1 MSLRKGGNGM
11 AKYRGKRLSAV
22 PDPPPEGRAPSRLD
36 PSLAVPEEAR
46 KPRRPKRLAPPRFPL
61 VVRLLFLAAL
71 LTTAGS
77 LGLTTARYLKD
88 WSQDSLA
95 TAGSF
100 YFASAELNGG
110 THRLTGDKTMDFS
123 FTLRNYLVAGYPTK
137 SAISYTCQVT
147 DSKGKLVSN
156 VKWLNSDNAEIGTA
170 ATGDGVSDS
179 AAGGVFTGS
188 FAANDGGEA
197 GGQTKT
203 LICRIPKNAFGAKGD
218 QVLTLT
224 ARATS
229 PYSATLE
236 VRLAL
241 TTGGVQMVVT
251 DPGAKNGAVSVAL
264 YNTDEEAHTVEL
276 KWPAGNEITL
286 VSDPTWDVV
295 PTGSGD
301 KTTGRGTVTVPGKGA
316 VSMVFLKKDTTQNFT
331 EEDFPFTV
339 TDAAS

>member
-1 MSLRKGGNGM
+1 M
-11 AKYRGKRLSAV
+11 AKYRGKRLSTV
-22 PDPPPEGRAPSRLD
+22 SDPPQEGPAPSRLD
-36 PSLAVPEEAR
+36 PSMAVPEEAR

-110 THRLTGDKTMDFS
+110 TRKLAPAGDSVDFS

-137 SAISYTCQVT
+137 SAISYTCQVA
-147 DSKGKLVSN
+147 DSQGAAVTA
-156 VKWLNSDNAEIGTA
+156 VTWLNSDSTAIGA
-170 ATGDGVSDS
+170 GGGES
-179 AAGGVFTGS
+179 AAGGVFSGS

-197 GGQTKT
+197 VGQTRT
-203 LICRIPKNAFGAKGD
+203 LICRIPQNAFGAKGN

-224 ARATS
+224 ARATE
-229 PYSATLE
+229 PYTAELS

-264 YNTDEEAHTVEL
+264 YNTDEEDHKVEL
-276 KWPAGNEITL
+276 EWPAGSEITL
-286 VSDPTWDVV
+286 VSDPTWDVI
-295 PTGSGD
+295 PTDSGD
-301 KTTGRGTVTVPGKGA
+301 KTAGCGTVTVPGKGA

-331 EEDFPFTV
+331 EENFPFTV
-339 TDAAS
+339 TDAAN